1 MKVNLAKQRWKLW
14 LAGFAAA
21 IVAASLWYSSV
32 LVREV
37 ADEERK
43 KVTLWAE
50 AVKNRATL
58 VSYTDSLFEKLKIEE
73 KKRVAI
79 WAEAIRTLP
88 QMFENNESNDYVK
101 FYLDV
106 AQSNTTIPAIIVKDS
121 NQVTTSTLID
131 SSRYSDIS
139 RFDSKMKSDFGKYP
153 PIRYSDGYNNN
164 YTIYYQDSKI
174 FTGLKEVLDDII
186 KSFISEVV
194 INSASVPVIVTDSLH
209 QNIIA
214 SGNLEKNINSDTAAL
229 LQLALDMEHENT
241 PISIQLPVYGNCFI
255 YYRNSELLTKL
266 KYYPIVQFAVIAL
279 FIVVAYFLF
288 NFSRRAEQ
296 NRVWVGMSKET
307 AHQLGT
313 PLSSLMAWMEMLKYK
328 GVDEETLIEMNK
340 DVKRLEVITERFSKI
355 GSVPELHPANL
366 QEVLKG
372 CLNYMRAR
380 TSHKIS
386 LDLTSELPDDIEPLA
401 FLNIPLFDW
410 VIENLIRNAI
420 DAMEGLPGKLE
431 IVTGEKG
438 NYLFVDVSDTG
449 KGIPASHLKTVFE
462 PGYTSKKRGWGLG
475 LSLSKRIIENY
486 HKGKIFVKK
495 SEPGKGTTFRIL
507 LPKPDEISP
516 NAQPVF
522 EPTE

>member
-1 MKVNLAKQRWKLW
+1 MKVNLSKQRWKLW

-43 KVTLWAE
+43 KVALWAE

-58 VSYTDSLFEKLKIEE
+58 VSYTDSLFEKIRIEE
-73 KKRVAI
+73 SKRRKI
-79 WAEAIRTLP
+79 WAGSVEIMAKEYDNLETGI
-88 QMFENNESNDYVK
+88 QNYVFEILS
-101 FYLDV
+101 
-106 AQSNTTIPAIIVKDS
+106 SNTTIPAIIVNEKGII
-121 NQVTTSTLID
+121 TSVSQADNMQSYNNLPFSAKI
-131 SSRYSDIS
+131 
-139 RFDSKMKSDFGKYP
+139 KKEFGKYK
-153 PIRYSDGYNNN
+153 PITYRDTLQNPYS
-164 YTIYYQDSKI
+164 IYFQDSQI
-174 FTGLKEVLDDII
+174 FTSLKEVLDTTVNRFLKD
-186 KSFISEVV
+186 V
-194 INSASVPVIVTDSLH
+194 INAASVPVIITDSIH
-209 QNIIA
+209 KNIIDA
-214 SGNLEKNINSDTAAL
+214 GNLDKNINRDTSAL
-229 LQLALDMEHENT
+229 LQFAREMEQENT
-241 PISIQLPVYGNCFI
+241 PINIQLPYYGKCII
-255 YYRNSELLTKL
+255 YYKDSELLTKL
-266 KYYPIVQFAVIAL
+266 KYYPIIQFAVIAL
-279 FIVVAYFLF
+279 FILVAYFLF

-328 GVDEETLIEMNK
+328 GVDEETLTEMNK
-340 DVKRLEVITERFSKI
+340 DVKRLEIITERFSKI

-366 QEVLKG
+366 QEVLQG

-380 TSHKIS
+380 TSQKIS
-386 LDLTSELPDDIEPLA
+386 LNLQTELPDYIEPLA
-401 FLNIPLFDW
+401 LLNIPLFDW

-420 DAMEGLPGKLE
+420 DAMEGQPGTLE
-431 IVTGEKG
+431 ITTGEKG
-438 NYLFVDVSDTG
+438 NQLFVDISDTG
-449 KGIPASHLKTVFE
+449 KGIAASHLKTVFE

-495 SEPGKGTTFRIL
+495 SELGKGTTFRIL

-516 NAQPVF
+516 HAQPVF
-522 EPTE
+522 SPTGQG

>member
-32 LVREV
+32 LVSEV
-37 ADEERK
+37 ADEERD

-88 QMFENNESNDYVK
+88 QMFENNESNDYQQ
-101 FYLDV
+101 FYLNV

-121 NQVTTSTLID
+121 NRVTTSTLID
-131 SSRYSDIS
+131 SARYRDITY
-139 RFDSKMKSDFGKYP
+139 FDSRMKSDFGKYP
-153 PIRYSDGYNNN
+153 PITYEDGYGNN
-164 YTIYYQDSKI
+164 YAIYYQDSKI

-186 KSFISEVV
+186 KSFISDVV
-194 INSASVPVIVTDSLH
+194 DNSASVPVVITDSLR

-214 SGNLEKNINSDTAAL
+214 LGNLEKNIKSDTAAL
-229 LQLALDMEHENT
+229 LQLALDMEQANT
-241 PISIQLPVYGNCFI
+241 PLSIQLPVYGKCFI

-279 FIVVAYFLF
+279 FILVAYFLF

-328 GVDEETLIEMNK
+328 GVDEETLSEMNK
-340 DVKRLEVITERFSKI
+340 DVKRLEIITERFSKI

-366 QEVLKG
+366 QEVLQG

-380 TSHKIS
+380 TSQKTS
-386 LDLTSELPDDIEPLA
+386 LHLKSELPDYIEPLA
-401 FLNIPLFDW
+401 LLNIPLFDW

-420 DAMEGLPGKLE
+420 DAMEGQPGMLE
-431 IVTGEKG
+431 IATGEKG
-438 NYLFVDVSDTG
+438 NQFFVDVSDTG
-449 KGIPASHLKTVFE
+449 KGIAASHLKTVFE

-495 SEPGKGTTFRIL
+495 SELGKGTTFRIL
-507 LPKPDEISP
+507 LPKCDEISP

-522 EPTE
+522 APNE